1 MCFSESSALSVP
13 AVVCN
18 MALLSE
24 NNTSPEFYLRLI
36 ATLFPR
42 DALGIF
48 WTRCFRRLK
57 SIDRRVSP
65 TLSLFS
71 PLSQATLTKHRRGT
85 HLEDK
90 ACPRTKIVSLLELWS
105 STLTSQ
111 LTAGPQRQQ
120 D

>member
-1 MCFSESSALSVP
+1 MLTAYARIQIFTILKRIFVRCNFRASFRYNGL

-57 SIDRRVSP
+57 SIDRRGNAI
-65 TLSLFS
+65 
-71 PLSQATLTKHRRGT
+71 Q
-85 HLEDK
+85 E
-90 ACPRTKIVSLLELWS
+90 
-105 STLTSQ
+105 
-111 LTAGPQRQQ
+111 
-120 D
+120 